1 MHLGRCWNICSGKR
15 AMCPVRGSSLHRAE
29 SWKAE
34 LPTGE
39 LRLEGLVPD
48 REQEMAACP
57 TPGESITESPWLRP
71 LTWWIAKSDQYTVA
85 SPATVEAQEAS
96 TCRREKSF
104 NRSALPPPQ
113 DSPGTRAQAGCP
125 YLPQMP
131 RTSWPFPNPSP
142 AASLMT
148 PPQDLGLPGAIG
160 QSRQETPGAGGCE
173 LGRRAG
179 GHAAAGAASGEHAG

>member
-1 MHLGRCWNICSGKR
+1 MVGSSRRASGQVLEHLFRKKSSVPR
-15 AMCPVRGSSLHRAE
+15 AWQHSLHRAE

-34 LPTGE
+34 LPTGK

-57 TPGESITESPWLRP
+57 TPGERITESLWLCP

-96 TCRREKSF
+96 TCRREISF
-104 NRSALPPPQ
+104 NRSALPPPH
-113 DSPGTRAQAGCP
+113 DSPSTRAQAGCP

-131 RTSWPFPNPSP
+131 RTS
-142 AASLMT
+142 
-148 PPQDLGLPGAIG
+148 
-160 QSRQETPGAGGCE
+160 
-173 LGRRAG
+173 
-179 GHAAAGAASGEHAG
+179 